1 MVEVTIDDVRVALNE
16 ISQEELA
23 DATIQQ
29 KIDDAN
35 EIADEKGLS
44 GFNRKRFVRAWAAL
58 KSFIVSNT
66 YTQADFG
73 DIEVRRAWET
83 ILEQLEQEVKDSL
96 IEADAMTGLVIES
109 TPMFDDRPTPDE

>member
-1 MVEVTIDDVRVALNE
+1 MVVIDDVRVALNE

-44 GFNRKRFVRAWAAL
+44 GFNRKRFIRAWAAL
-58 KSFIVSNT
+58 KAFVVSNT
-66 YTQADFG
+66 YSQADFG
-73 DIEVRRAWET
+73 DIQVQREWER
-83 ILEQLEQEVKDSL
+83 ILDQLEEEVKDSL

-109 TPMFDDRPTPDE
+109 TPMFDDRPKPE